1 MNKRLLSL
9 LVLGLALNA
18 CSDNKEQASQN
29 PQNSVLAQQAAPTQT
44 TIAITNTN
52 TAANPIQTEP
62 VSQAHSSSEYEVLD
76 WESLELPGKGLA
88 DIMRKYQPLLDKI
101 SDEEVEAGD
110 KLMDQMQNELNTAPT
125 NPALNGKR
133 IQLKGFVSPLE
144 VDEQRGS
151 VKEFLLVPYFGACIH
166 VPPPPV
172 NQTILVRPQAD
183 KSIRMEQIYE
193 PVNVSGVISV
203 EAAQTKLAPV
213 GYQISEAIVEPLKP
227 TDY

>member
-9 LVLGLALNA
+9 LILGLVLSA
-18 CSDNKEQASQN
+18 CSDNKEQASQT
-29 PQNSVLAQQAAPTQT
+29 PQNPVSAQQAEPTPAAPV
-44 TIAITNTN
+44 ITNTN
-52 TAANPIQTEP
+52 TATKPIETEP
-62 VSQAHSSSEYEVLD
+62 VSQAHSNSEYEVLN

-88 DIMRKYQPLLDKI
+88 EIMRKYQPLLDKI

-133 IQLKGFVSPLE
+133 IQLQGFVSPLE
-144 VDEQRGS
+144 VDDQRGS

-193 PVNVSGVISV
+193 PVTVYGVISV

-213 GYQISEAIVEPLKP
+213 GYQISEALVEPLKP
-227 TDY
+227 SDD

>member
-1 MNKRLLSL
+1 MNRRLLSL
-9 LVLGLALNA
+9 LVLGFALHA
-18 CSDNKEQASQN
+18 CSDSKEAASPN
-29 PQNSVLAQQAAPTQT
+29 PVPAQQAEPTQT
-44 TIAITNTN
+44 AMTLTNTN
-52 TAANPIQTEP
+52 PETTPLGTELA
-62 VSQAHSSSEYEVLD
+62 SQAQSSSKYEALN
-76 WESLELPGKGLA
+76 WESLELPGQGLA
-88 DIMRKYQPLLDKI
+88 DIMRKYQPMLDQI
-101 SDEEVEAGD
+101 SDEDGEAGD
-110 KLMDQMQNELNTAPT
+110 KLMAQMQSELNTAPT

-144 VDEQRGS
+144 VDDQRGS

-193 PVNVSGVISV
+193 PVTVSGVISV

-213 GYQISEAIVEPLKP
+213 GYQILEALVEPLKP
-227 TDY
+227 SDY

>member
-1 MNKRLLSL
+1 MNKRLLSF

-18 CSDNKEQASQN
+18 CSDNENQASQT
-29 PQNSVLAQQAAPTQT
+29 PQNPVPAQQAEPTPAT
-44 TIAITNTN
+44 TAITNTN
-52 TAANPIQTEP
+52 TAANPIETESA
-62 VSQAHSSSEYEVLD
+62 SQAQSSSKYEALN

-144 VDEQRGS
+144 VDEQHGS

-183 KSIRMEQIYE
+183 KSIHMEQIYE
-193 PVNVSGVISV
+193 PVTVSGVISV

-227 TDY
+227 ADY